1 MKLTIGK
8 KEYEMKF
15 GLKFIRQIDK
25 AYTQNIE
32 GMEFAMGLQ
41 QLNIYMNMQNPDALY
56 TAIKAGLSHLNTVPS
71 NDQLEEYLE
80 DVFVERKDE
89 VLFKQVQEAM
99 KQAPF
104 LKRQMENLKKEQ
116 RKHQKKLTKE

>member
-41 QLNIYMNMQNPDALY
+41 QLNIYLNMQSPDALY
-56 TAIKAGLSHLNTVPS
+56 TVIKAGLSHLNTVPS

-80 DVFVERKDE
+80 DVFIEGKDE
-89 VLFKQVQEAM
+89 ELFKQVQEAM
-99 KQAPF
+99 EQAPF
-104 LKRQMENLKKEQ
+104 LKRQMEKMKKEQ
-116 RKHQKKLTKE
+116 KKRQK

>member
-41 QLNIYMNMQNPDALY
+41 QLNIYMNMHNPDALY

-80 DVFVERKDE
+80 DVYNEGKDDE
-89 VLFKQVQEAM
+89 LFKQVQEAM

-104 LKRQMENLKKEQ
+104 LKRDRKRLKKEQ
-116 RKHQKKLTKE
+116 KKRQK

>member
-41 QLNIYMNMQNPDALY
+41 QLTIYMNMHKSDALY
-56 TAIKAGLSHLNTVPS
+56 RDNKGGLSQLNTDPS
-71 NDQLEEYLE
+71 NDQLEESLE
-80 DVFVERKDE
+80 DVFNEGKDE
-89 VLFKQVQEAM
+89 ELFKQVQEAM
-99 KQAPF
+99 EQAPF
-104 LKRQMENLKKEQ
+104 LKRQIESLKKEQ
-116 RKHQKKLTKE
+116 KKRQK

>member
-80 DVFVERKDE
+80 DVFVEGKDE
-89 VLFKQVQEAM
+89 ELFKQVQEAM
-99 KQAPF
+99 EQAPF
-104 LKRQMENLKKEQ
+104 LKRQIERLKKEQ
-116 RKHQKKLTKE
+116 KKRQK